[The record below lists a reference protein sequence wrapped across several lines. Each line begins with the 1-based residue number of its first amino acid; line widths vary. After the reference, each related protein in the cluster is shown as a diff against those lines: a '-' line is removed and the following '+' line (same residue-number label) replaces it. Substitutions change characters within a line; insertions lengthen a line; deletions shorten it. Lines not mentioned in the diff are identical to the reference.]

1 MSYVFGADGNPIQK
15 MVDELH
21 QELTSE
27 ERELTVAVLGTS
39 MESYQDSILNLYP
52 VRQAVYE
59 MHNEKVRTN
68 HAVSRMSRNFD
79 MKITGKSQ
87 AISTALSAILLKAHE
102 SEAGNEFDE
111 PADLLIEAELSFET
125 VLMSPEVRDV
135 LHELDH
141 SQSLKLL
148 VQVESLRDRLVHSA
162 VALAASRAAKRAANT
177 AGDIIMYEDMVMVSL
192 EGLMKAVAKFNPL
205 QFDTPADAAQAF
217 TTFITL
223 TINGALAN
231 YESDNS
237 RTVKIPRTTLDRFAP
252 LKSAIEELGESAP
265 LSDLAAYAT
274 RALFHR
280 RGGEEMLSRDAA
292 YTEEEVFELIKD
304 TQDFVSLNVEV
315 ETVSDDPSDA
325 LSVSDQLVD
334 DRPLPDEQADLNLQR
349 GRMEVLI
356 DKHIRGAEDA
366 LLMKLRYCLDSTIL
380 TCGEVSEIM
389 LERGGKDVAK
399 TYINKVDTE
408 LQDKLSRDP
417 SARQV
422 LEVFDGR

>member
-1 MSYVFGADGNPIQK
+1 MGSGV
-15 MVDELH
+15 V
-21 QELTSE
+21 
-27 ERELTVAVLGTS
+27 
-39 MESYQDSILNLYP
+39 
-52 VRQAVYE
+52 
-59 MHNEKVRTN
+59 
-68 HAVSRMSRNFD
+68 
-79 MKITGKSQ
+79 
-87 AISTALSAILLKAHE
+87 
-102 SEAGNEFDE
+102 
-111 PADLLIEAELSFET
+111 
-125 VLMSPEVRDV
+125 
-135 LHELDH
+135 
-141 SQSLKLL
+141 
-148 VQVESLRDRLVHSA
+148 
-162 VALAASRAAKRAANT
+162 
-177 AGDIIMYEDMVMVSL
+177 
-192 EGLMKAVAKFNPL
+192 
-205 QFDTPADAAQAF
+205 
-217 TTFITL
+217 
-223 TINGALAN
+223 
-231 YESDNS
+231 
-237 RTVKIPRTTLDRFAP
+237 
-252 LKSAIEELGESAP
+252 LGESAP